1 MQITNARQVDLNLN
15 ENDTITDIKSGTKLG
30 NWSMMYDQG
39 MILRMEDSHILYYA
53 NFRYEVRPE
62 QDMSWISESNYSS
75 FESKCGKTMI
85 GIAVE
90 RDKMS
95 FRCFTAE

>member
-1 MQITNARQVDLNLN
+1 
-15 ENDTITDIKSGTKLG
+15 
-30 NWSMMYDQG
+30 MMYDQG
-39 MILRMEDSHILYYA
+39 MILRIEEGLLYYA
-53 NFRYEVRPE
+53 NFRYEVKYGLM
-62 QDMSWISESNYSS
+62 DMSWISESNFSS

-90 RDKMS
+90 RGDKMN